1 MANEQSTV
9 LVGDDTDLLVLLLH
23 HSIITSKDL
32 FFAPE
37 PKKNAKRRVWDIKNS
52 KSSIGPFVCQHILF
66 LHALSGCDTTSRLFG
81 IGKAA
86 VLKKFK
92 TNATLQ
98 QAAKVLDSFSATP
111 EVIES
116 AGETALV
123 VMYNGKKKQSL
134 NELRLSRYCE
144 KVAKSLNRVEAKSLP
159 PTKAAAKY
167 QSYRVYLQICQWKSL
182 ECTMQEE
189 VWGWKLNESGYFP
202 ILKIFLLLQL
212 SC

>member
-1 MANEQSTV
+1 MNKQNFIQQLGNNLQAAGCEVFHASSDADVLIAQKAIEMANEQNTV

-23 HSIITSKDL
+23 HSITTSKDL

-66 LHALSGCDTTSRLFG
+66 LHALSGCDMTSRLFG

-98 QAAKVLDSFSATP
+98 QAAKVFDSVSATP
-111 EVIES
+111 ELIES

-144 KVAKSLNRVEAKSLP
+144 
-159 PTKAAAKY
+159 
-167 QSYRVYLQICQWKSL
+167 QS
-182 ECTMQEE
+182 
-189 VWGWKLNESGYFP
+189 
-202 ILKIFLLLQL
+202 
-212 SC
+212 

>member
-1 MANEQSTV
+1 MWDEKTARV
-9 LVGDDTDLLVLLLH
+9 ALVLLFASTLH
-23 HSIITSKDL
+23 
-32 FFAPE
+32 
-37 PKKNAKRRVWDIKNS
+37 
-52 KSSIGPFVCQHILF
+52 F
-66 LHALSGCDTTSRLFG
+66 LHALLGCDTTSRLFG

-144 KVAKSLNRVEAKSLP
+144 
-159 PTKAAAKY
+159 
-167 QSYRVYLQICQWKSL
+167 QS
-182 ECTMQEE
+182 
-189 VWGWKLNESGYFP
+189 
-202 ILKIFLLLQL
+202 
-212 SC
+212 